1 MSGRPTEPA
10 PAGRRPG
17 AEPDAEPGVRVGT
30 ESTDGPVEPGPIER
44 VVEPGE
50 QAVIMPAGP
59 ADAGE
64 ILTVQRAAY
73 VAEAQLYGD
82 PFIPPLVESFGQ
94 IRTVLAG
101 DAIVLKAVLDGRI
114 VGAVRA
120 QFSDRTCL
128 IGRLVVAPDQQER
141 GLGTRLMR
149 AVEEAIT
156 GRADACML
164 FTGHL
169 SDRNLRLYRR
179 LGFTETHR
187 ERIAAHLTLVHLRKT
202 LP

>member
-1 MSGRPTEPA
+1 MSASSCPTEPA
-10 PAGRRPG
+10 PARRH
-17 AEPDAEPGVRVGT
+17 PD
-30 ESTDGPVEPGPIER
+30 VEPRTGSGTGQGEAGHT
-44 VVEPGE
+44 EPV
-50 QAVIMPAGP
+50 VIMSAGP

-73 VAEAQLYGD
+73 VGEAQLYGD
-82 PFIPPLVESFGQ
+82 PFIPPLVESLGQ
-94 IRTVLAG
+94 IRTQLAG
-101 DAIVLKAVLDGRI
+101 DAVVLKAVFGGRI

-128 IGRLVVAPDQQER
+128 IGRLVVTPDQQ
-141 GLGTRLMR
+141 GQGIGTRLMH
-149 AVEEAIT
+149 AVEGEIT

-169 SDRNLRLYRR
+169 SDGNLRLYRR

-187 ERIAAHLTLVHLRKT
+187 ERVAAHLTLVHMRKT
-202 LP
+202 LT